1 MCCEMLRKLSVYGEL
16 LVAACS
22 IKPIAA
28 CSIKS
33 TRIYMN
39 PNKIDNSFDRE
50 NHLPNF
56 TFPLHLLA

>member
-22 IKPIAA
+22 IKP
-28 CSIKS
+28 

-56 TFPLHLLA
+56 TLPLHLLA